1 MSQQDI
7 YNFLKQHPDKWFTA
21 REINEYLKLSQG
33 SISNNL
39 KKLRQRNAVDYK
51 RVEKKGFIY
60 KYRPESTEEML
71 EE

>member
-7 YNFLKQHPDKWFTA
+7 YNFLKQHPDRWFTA

-60 KYRPESTEEML
+60 KYKPESSEEI
-71 EE
+71 

>member
-7 YNFLKQHPDKWFTA
+7 YNFLKEHPDEWFTA

-39 KKLRQRNAVDYK
+39 KKLRQRDAVEYK
-51 RVEKKGFIY
+51 RIEKKGYIY
-60 KYRPESTEEML
+60 KFKEDE
-71 EE
+71 